1 MRHLFFLTMVSLSFW
16 GGTFSAHSQLSGE
29 LFGGIGKA
37 ALSKWIQKSEAEAIR
52 AGVNP
57 IPEHIKRELRKCKDF
72 YLEGR
77 MEELLNR
84 AYYRQGRG
92 SFKSIQTHAFYMEG
106 RPAIV
111 LDKVIVFRHSG
122 DLDNIHLWAH
132 ELKHVEQ
139 FWLEGTRG
147 FAERYIEDG
156 VNYGYKWGIEYE
168 AESTANL
175 CISRINAIRNH
186 EAHEAYL
193 KRVEEGRKVFEKKA
207 RDFAKFGVSGYWT
220 YSWNGEE
227 TGIIRAVNTKTNRIY
242 GSGFFNHAGSSNWKI
257 VGLGKFRTDEAIEF
271 VFAAGGPGDS
281 FEITKNKLRKFYP
294 DNTEMHSTFR
304 RSGILRQTSEDVF
317 SGQLDTAEG
326 KYKPVEI
333 VLRVC
338 DPCTAELKKYQKI
351 PDVF

>member
-1 MRHLFFLTMVSLSFW
+1 MRHLFFLTLVLFLFLS
-16 GGTFSAHSQLSGE
+16 GTFGAHSQLSGE
-29 LFGGIGKA
+29 LFGGIGKT

-57 IPEHIKRELRKCKDF
+57 IPEHIKKELRKCKDF

-92 SFKSIQTHAFYMEG
+92 SMTSLQTHAFYMEG

-122 DLDNIHLWAH
+122 DLSNIHLWSH

-139 FWLEGTRG
+139 FWLQGTRG

-156 VNYGYKWGIEYE
+156 VNHGYKWGIENE
-168 AESTANL
+168 AESTANV
-175 CISRINAIRNH
+175 CIQRIDAIRNH

-193 KRVEEGRKVFEKKA
+193 KRVEEGRKAFEKNA
-207 RDFAKFGVSGYWT
+207 RDFSKYGVSGYWT

-227 TGIIRAVNTKTNRIY
+227 TGIIRVVNTKTDRIY
-242 GSGFFNHAGSSNWKI
+242 GSGFFNHAGSSKWKI
-257 VGLGKFRTDEAIEF
+257 VGLGKFRKDKAIEF
-271 VFAAGGPGDS
+271 VFAAGGPGES
-281 FEITKNKLRKFYP
+281 FEKTKNSLRKFDP
-294 DNTEMHSTFR
+294 NDTEMHSALR
-304 RSGILRQTSEDVF
+304 RSGILRQISEDEF
-317 SGQLDTAEG
+317 RGQLDTADGEH
-326 KYKPVEI
+326 KPVEI
-333 VLRVC
+333 VLRLC
-338 DPCTAELKKYQKI
+338 DPCTTELKKFQKI